1 MGKAQSPMSGH
12 PLLVFEGH
20 DNAVTC
26 FLQVSDGSIVS
37 GSMDTTRRHW
47 DVQSGE
53 CLRVMLGH
61 VKSVTALLELRDG
74 RIASSSLDHT
84 IRLWD
89 LQHGEGQVLRV
100 MEGHGHY
107 GVTCLCQLADGR
119 LLSGGEDTRVMVW
132 ELDKVE
138 DSTYTP
144 AILGFND
151 SVKEMHDGHRHS
163 VCCITQLADGRVATG
178 GGDGWVNIWN
188 VNAMNWNLPAGT
200 GALECKLEKTKMVI
214 QLKDG
219 TLAGSSYDSRN
230 ALWIW
235 NIPPPQEPD
244 QEPDEPPVVTR
255 KFLGTKD
262 LIHMLIELL
271 LLLSQIE
278 QPRVK

>member
-1 MGKAQSPMSGH
+1 MSGH

-37 GSMDTTRRHW
+37 GSMDTTLRHW

-163 VCCITQLADGRVATG
+163 VCCITQLAGFPEPCPPDTQHLSASLFRWARRDWWRRRLGEY
-178 GGDGWVNIWN
+178 
-188 VNAMNWNLPAGT
+188 
-200 GALECKLEKTKMVI
+200 LECQCYELE
-214 QLKDG
+214 
-219 TLAGSSYDSRN
+219 S
-230 ALWIW
+230 
-235 NIPPPQEPD
+235 
-244 QEPDEPPVVTR
+244 TR
-255 KFLGTKD
+255 G
-262 LIHMLIELL
+262 HR
-271 LLLSQIE
+271 S
-278 QPRVK
+278 P